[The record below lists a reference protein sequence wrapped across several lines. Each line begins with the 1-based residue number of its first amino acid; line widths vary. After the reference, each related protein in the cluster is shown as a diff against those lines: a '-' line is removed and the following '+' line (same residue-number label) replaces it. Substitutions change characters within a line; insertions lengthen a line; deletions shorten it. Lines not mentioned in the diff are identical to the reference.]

1 MKRHEK
7 EFGQY
12 FEDWKNHREPWSFW
26 EYQRLEQ
33 VFISPSMCDTSSGQ
47 WSNWHQMQ
55 RKHIIFLGDPD
66 YNFRRKQE
74 TIFPRGIDLPKP
86 ITEEPRQGKYCWAFT
101 PEIPQGYMNISYNRF
116 GDMCHWSLFQNRCL
130 HESEENVLKLV
141 AWWKSEVIDKCK

>member
-7 EFGQY
+7 ELEQY
-12 FEDWKNHREPWSFW
+12 MEDWKNHDEPWKLW
-26 EYQRLEQ
+26 EIRFSVYDLLSKTPWRDMT
-33 VFISPSMCDTSSGQ
+33 PSDTGC
-47 WSNWHQMQ
+47 
-55 RKHIIFLGDPD
+55 FGDIKVM
-66 YNFRRKQE
+66 FRRKQE

-86 ITEEPRQGKYCWAFT
+86 ITEEPRQGNYCWAFT

-130 HESEENVLKLV
+130 HESEENVLKWV